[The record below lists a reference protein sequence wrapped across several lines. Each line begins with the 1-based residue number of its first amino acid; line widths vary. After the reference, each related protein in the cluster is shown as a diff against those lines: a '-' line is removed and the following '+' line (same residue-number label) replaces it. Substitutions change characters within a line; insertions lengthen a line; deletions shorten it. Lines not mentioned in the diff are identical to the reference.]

1 MISLHINFQIKVT
14 PSMSMDHMH
23 AVLSAAER
31 GDKKAMESYISEG
44 KVNVSD
50 EEGSTPLMYAAANG
64 KEEIIRMLLD
74 PDVRQLDHCF
84 MFLFFVL

>member
-1 MISLHINFQIKVT
+1 MTKSNSPGIKK
-14 PSMSMDHMH
+14 MEQHLH

-31 GDKKAMESYISEG
+31 GDKKAIESYISEG
-44 KVNVSD
+44 KANVCD

-74 PDVRQLDHCF
+74 PEVWCIVVIAF
-84 MFLFFVL
+84 IVVL